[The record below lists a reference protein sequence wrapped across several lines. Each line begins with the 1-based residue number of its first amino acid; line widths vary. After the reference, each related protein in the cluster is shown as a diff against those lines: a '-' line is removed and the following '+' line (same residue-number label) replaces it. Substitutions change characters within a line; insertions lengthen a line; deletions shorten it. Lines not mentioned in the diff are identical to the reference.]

1 MKKMMKMTVVV
12 CVLLLSAAMALSAA
26 GAEEGASAGEELKPI
41 TITVAH
47 MFPEQD
53 PYHLGVL
60 AAQEYLKEKTDG
72 RISFRIY
79 SNGSYGEQL
88 NSVQAVTMG
97 ILDVFNHS
105 FSSDYYEPAGALQ
118 GPYLF
123 RDYDH
128 WRNFIG
134 SEVYNEIV
142 AGLEESMN
150 AKIVSSYHFGFRQ
163 VVFTEKAETPEDFR
177 GKNIRVVNFAP
188 YPEAATVLGATGV
201 PLGINDVYMAIKN
214 GTVLGT
220 ENPLVQIRA
229 NNFQEPTNYLIMTE
243 HMLALGTWIMSN
255 KLWDSLSDSDK
266 VLVEEAFWV
275 AAKTIEEGYEAAEQ
289 ECIDQ
294 FVAEGLEVVYPEK
307 APFMARLPLVFD
319 KYPEWEAIY
328 ERVQAID

>member
-1 MKKMMKMTVVV
+1 MKKMMKTAAAG
-12 CVLLLSAAMALSAA
+12 CVLLLFAVAALSAA
-26 GAEEGASAGEELKPI
+26 GAQEGAAAAGEELKPV

-134 SEVYNEIV
+134 SDVYNEIV
-142 AGLEESMN
+142 AGLEASMN

-163 VVFTEKAETPEDFR
+163 VVFTEKAETPEDFK
-177 GKNIRVVNFAP
+177 GKNIRVGRTW
-188 YPEAATVLGATGV
+188 AA
-201 PLGINDVYMAIKN
+201 
-214 GTVLGT
+214 
-220 ENPLVQIRA
+220 
-229 NNFQEPTNYLIMTE
+229 
-243 HMLALGTWIMSN
+243 
-255 KLWDSLSDSDK
+255 
-266 VLVEEAFWV
+266 
-275 AAKTIEEGYEAAEQ
+275 
-289 ECIDQ
+289 
-294 FVAEGLEVVYPEK
+294 
-307 APFMARLPLVFD
+307 
-319 KYPEWEAIY
+319 
-328 ERVQAID
+328 